1 MPNALWCSLPHAS
14 VPGTV
19 PVTLRRSPNLN
30 APVMGTSLCKFEYV
44 ADFTEM

>member
-1 MPNALWCSLPHAS
+1 MPNALLCALPQAS
-14 VPGTV
+14 APGWV